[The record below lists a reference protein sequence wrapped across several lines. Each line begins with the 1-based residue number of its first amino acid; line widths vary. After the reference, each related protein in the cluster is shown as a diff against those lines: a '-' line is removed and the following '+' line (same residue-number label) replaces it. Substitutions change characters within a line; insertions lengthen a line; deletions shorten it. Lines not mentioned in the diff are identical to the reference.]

1 MLRTVFT
8 RQLTQ
13 MGRVRAPFMLT
24 GSLMRQNNANLLRLY
39 STSNLNKD
47 DVLRRVRD
55 VVKTFNKSAD
65 PSKIQLETAFQ
76 KDLKLDSLDTVELLV
91 AVEEEF
97 DIEIPDKVADELKT
111 IGETVDFIA
120 SNPEAN

>member
-8 RQLTQ
+8 RQLAQ
-13 MGRVRAPFMLT
+13 VGRVRAPSMFA
-24 GSLMRQNNANLLRLY
+24 GNLARAQSGNLFRLY
-39 STSNLNKD
+39 STTNLNKD

-111 IGETVDFIA
+111 IGETVDFIV